1 MIMYQVQKFNNIFP
15 SFRASE
21 PENLWKEN
29 ANTNKDYCY
38 KNSMETGN
46 DLPHFLIGTSMELRQ
61 TC

>member
-1 MIMYQVQKFNNIFP
+1 MIMYQVLKFNNIFP

-46 DLPHFLIGTSMELRQ
+46 D
-61 TC
+61 